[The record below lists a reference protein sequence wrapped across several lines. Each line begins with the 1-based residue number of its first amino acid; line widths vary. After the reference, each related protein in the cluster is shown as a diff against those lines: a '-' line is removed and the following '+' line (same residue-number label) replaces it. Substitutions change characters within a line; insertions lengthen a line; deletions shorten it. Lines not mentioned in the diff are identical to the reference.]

1 MATHSEIVE
10 TKLSSHELICAERYR
25 GINARLKRIEVIG
38 ISATAALISAMAWV
52 INLLIGLVAKL

>member
-1 MATHSEIVE
+1 MATHSELVE
-10 TKLSSHELICAERYR
+10 IKLSSHEELCAERYR

-38 ISATAALISAMAWV
+38 ISATAALVSAMGWV